1 MGFDVSFHPI
11 SPAEM
16 DMWYFTPL
24 EWVRQGQKD
33 KVLDLAEQYGMEAFY
48 AQKYLS
54 VLQAVPLWRNR
65 SCLTKA
71 TASTWRW
78 CRAFS

>member
-54 VLQAVPLWRNR
+54 VLQAGAAVEEQWALM
-65 SCLTKA
+65 
-71 TASTWRW
+71 
-78 CRAFS
+78 

>member
-24 EWVRQGQKD
+24 ECCLLYTSLLLRQ
-33 KVLDLAEQYGMEAFY
+33 
-48 AQKYLS
+48 
-54 VLQAVPLWRNR
+54 R
-65 SCLTKA
+65 
-71 TASTWRW
+71 
-78 CRAFS
+78 

>member
-54 VLQAVPLWRNR
+54 VLQEMCIRDRRCDCAGG
-65 SCLTKA
+65 
-71 TASTWRW
+71 
-78 CRAFS
+78 RADAH

>member
-33 KVLDLAEQYGMEAFY
+33 KVLDLAEQYGMEAF
-48 AQKYLS
+48 
-54 VLQAVPLWRNR
+54 
-65 SCLTKA
+65 
-71 TASTWRW
+71 
-78 CRAFS
+78 